1 MAESPRRETLIGGAV
16 VLLGVALLAA
26 TSINRHD
33 ASGQAGTYQVEAVF
47 NRTDGIGIGSPVRLA
62 GIPIG
67 RIVGHTLDP
76 QYRAIVTM
84 SLNLPNELPDDTAAK
99 IQTDGLL
106 GSKYIELVSL
116 GGGYGTIPSGG
127 RLDYSQDSV
136 IIEDLLVKIVA
147 MAKIKRGLDPDI
159 PAAEQ
164 QKAKASS
171 GGQAVPP
178 VDPAAVGD
186 PDDPFG
192 GGAVAPPRVNPFAP
206 GPFEDDPPPPE
217 PGVFSPNPGRD
228 GVSEPSP
235 AQDTRH
241 DRRHDTRTN
250 TLNDTAGT
258 ALGTMTLASLPAV
271 QADVEEGR

>member
-33 ASGQAGTYQVEAVF
+33 ASGQAGAYQVEAVF

-67 RIVGHTLDP
+67 RIVGHKLDP
-76 QYRAIVTM
+76 EYRAIVTM
-84 SLNLPNELPDDTAAK
+84 RLDLPNELPDDTAAK

-116 GGGYGTIPSGG
+116 GGGYGTIAPGG

-136 IIEDLLVKIVA
+136 IVEDLLVKIVA

-164 QKAKASS
+164 QKAKAASHPQAPPP
-171 GGQAVPP
+171 GGA
-178 VDPAAVGD
+178 GD
-186 PDDPFG
+186 PGDPFG
-192 GGAVAPPRVNPFAP
+192 GGAVAPPEVNPFAP

-217 PGVFSPNPGRD
+217 PGVFSPDPGRD
-228 GVSEPSP
+228 GVSEPPP

-241 DRRHDTRTN
+241 DMRTN

-258 ALGTMTLASLPAV
+258 APGAVTLASLPAV